1 MGGNA
6 TWTKPQ
12 ERVGVKGRRMG
23 YLSVNFERG
32 SQLSVF
38 VVIFRLDYKP
48 AILLG

>member
-6 TWTKPQ
+6 TRTKPQ
-12 ERVGVKGRRMG
+12 ERVGAKGTRMR

-38 VVIFRLDYKP
+38 VDIFRLDFKP